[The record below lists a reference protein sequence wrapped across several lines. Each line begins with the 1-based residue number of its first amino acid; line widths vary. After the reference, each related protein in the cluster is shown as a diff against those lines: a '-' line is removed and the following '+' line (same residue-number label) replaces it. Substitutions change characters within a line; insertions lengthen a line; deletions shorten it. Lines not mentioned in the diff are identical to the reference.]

1 MYPLREQYP
10 PPHPPPTTTIN
21 DNNNNKS
28 TRRAQTSAKATDPTK
43 FTLLEIWHY
52 LLTYC
57 TEMVKNSIKNSWI

>member
-43 FTLLEIWHY
+43 FPLLAIWHY
-52 LLTYC
+52 
-57 TEMVKNSIKNSWI
+57 